1 MTSIIYYFIYK
12 FFIITCGIFFLIYKT
27 NIVINL
33 LFYNFIGIIFISIN
47 KIYIFKIKNT
57 LKFNNFFTITA
68 NLY

>member
-1 MTSIIYYFIYK
+1 MEGG
-12 FFIITCGIFFLIYKT
+12 ITNFGELWYLLFLIYKI

-57 LKFNNFFTITA
+57 LKFNIIMI
-68 NLY
+68 NLLIK